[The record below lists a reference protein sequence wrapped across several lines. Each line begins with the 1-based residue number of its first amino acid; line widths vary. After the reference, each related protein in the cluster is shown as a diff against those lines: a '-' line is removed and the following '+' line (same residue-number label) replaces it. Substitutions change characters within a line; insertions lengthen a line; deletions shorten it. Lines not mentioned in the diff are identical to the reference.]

1 MPDALDWDWG
11 MAGVPPSHQNQSGE
25 HLPCLFPGPGQ
36 VGSSCLARRLP
47 QHEGRSSAPQADGE
61 SLSNHEGR
69 TLTGC
74 QRPADAAPQ
83 TSHSCSLGTR
93 GPGGV
98 PESPCTLGCPPLP
111 TTRVVMAA
119 CRVGVAGTNVSPTTG
134 DAGSPRRAG
143 GQAGSYFRHCPIWT
157 LPEPKRRG
165 LTAIPTPY
173 CQQLLFKDGQRPD
186 TLLTGQPRA
195 PMLHPPPQAHHSLG
209 KSSSQ
214 PCILL
219 LLHLQEPP
227 RSRDGSWHA
236 TVSGTWPG
244 SAVKNHLLA
253 HAQLQG

>member
-11 MAGVPPSHQNQSGE
+11 MAGVPPSHQIQNGE

-61 SLSNHEGR
+61 SLSSHEGR
-69 TLTGC
+69 TPTGC

-143 GQAGSYFRHCPIWT
+143 RQAGSYFRHCPIWT

-173 CQQLLFKDGQRPD
+173 CQQLLFKEGQRPD
-186 TLLTGQPRA
+186 RLLTGQPRA
-195 PMLHPPPQAHHSLG
+195 PMLHPPPRAHHSLG

-219 LLHLQEPP
+219 LLRLQEPP
-227 RSRDGSWHA
+227 RSRDGSWHT